1 MTRTR
6 RRTGLLARTLAALFL
21 AGAPVAA
28 LAGPELS
35 ASFAD
40 PPYAFAAS
48 CDLAQPLVFVNLIVA
63 NRGEAR
69 TTESPVTAT
78 DSSHVLGADS
88 TTLRPIAPG
97 AQIALRIPLRRVPT
111 SLGAVG
117 GKHVITVTVGPR
129 RLGPLAV
136 SVPATFCATAA
147 TGAAKRIVP
156 ASSTQSAIQRPRV
169 NPQPAATTP
178 PGKFRLGGIHSNLA
192 EIAAAARTP
201 AVPRNVS
208 VARGTQE
215 CAAHVGLFG
224 ALACPA
230 MIKSGNVLVVW
241 DWNAGA
247 GPDAIDGFRLY
258 RVAGGT
264 KYLVYTR
271 ADKKDLTLVD
281 LTGPAAGYVG
291 TCFAVSAYAGAYESA
306 LSDALCVTRQQ
317 IAVLASPTVT
327 STTPPAQAP
336 KHVVIHVTGDSF
348 PANTT
353 VAAGGDVTWINDDSD
368 EHSVYG
374 PAGSFVGDLY
384 ANGGRFTYTFRDIG
398 TNYAVPY
405 LCQYHA
411 GMRGTIT
418 VVTNR

>member
-1 MTRTR
+1 MTRMR
-6 RRTGLLARTLAALFL
+6 PRTVHLARALAALFL
-21 AGAPVAA
+21 AGTPVAT
-28 LAGPELS
+28 LAEPELS
-35 ASFAD
+35 ASFSD
-40 PPYAFAAS
+40 PPYALATS
-48 CDLAQPLVFVNLIVA
+48 CDLSQPLVFVNLIVA
-63 NRGEAR
+63 NRGDTR

-78 DSSHVLGADS
+78 DRTHVLGGDP
-88 TTLRPIAPG
+88 TTLRSIAPG
-97 AQIALRIPLRRVPT
+97 AQIALRIPLRRVPP
-111 SLGAVG
+111 SLGAIG
-117 GKHVITVTVGPR
+117 GKHAITIAVGPR
-129 RLGPLAV
+129 RLGPLTV

-147 TGAAKRIVP
+147 RGA
-156 ASSTQSAIQRPRV
+156 AIQRPRV

-178 PGKFRLGGIHSNLA
+178 PGKSRVAGINSNPGQVV
-192 EIAAAARTP
+192 AAARTP
-201 AVPRNVS
+201 AVPRNVR
-208 VARGTQE
+208 VAKGTQE
-215 CAAHVGLFG
+215 CAAHVGVFG

-230 MIKSGNVLVVW
+230 MIKSGNVLLVW

-264 KYLVYTR
+264 KQLVYTR
-271 ADKKDLTLVD
+271 ADKADLTLVD
-281 LTGPAAGYVG
+281 LTGPPAGYVG

-317 IAVLASPTVT
+317 ITVLASPTVT

-411 GMRGTIT
+411 GMRGTIN